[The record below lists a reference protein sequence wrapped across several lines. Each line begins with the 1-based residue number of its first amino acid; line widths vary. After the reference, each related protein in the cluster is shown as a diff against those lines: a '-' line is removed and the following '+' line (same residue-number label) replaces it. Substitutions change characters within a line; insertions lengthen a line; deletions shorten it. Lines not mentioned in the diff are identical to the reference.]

1 LLWRHYN
8 AAIMMQ
14 RRIVHVLL
22 SLLLLVSQQM
32 AFAHAMSHWTGK
44 IGAAHPAVA
53 QLLAADDNDLSSAV
67 AQDRSC
73 SQCLVF
79 AQMASAIGSTPRR
92 FVALDLRAERAGAFV
107 TTEAAPRTVCVF
119 HSRAPPSSI

>member
-1 LLWRHYN
+1 
-8 AAIMMQ
+8 MMR

-44 IGAAHPAVA
+44 LGTAHAA
-53 QLLAADDNDLSSAV
+53 AALVQAEDGKDLSSAV

-73 SQCLVF
+73 FQCLAF
-79 AQMASAIGSTPRR
+79 AQMASAIGSTPRH
-92 FVALDLRAERAGAFV
+92 FAPLDLQAGRAIALATTERA
-107 TTEAAPRTVCVF
+107 PSTVCAF
-119 HSRAPPSSI
+119 RSRAPPLSI

>member
-1 LLWRHYN
+1 
-8 AAIMMQ
+8 MMR

-44 IGAAHPAVA
+44 LGATRPVA
-53 QLLAADDNDLSSAV
+53 QLVQLDDKDLSSSV

-73 SQCLVF
+73 FQCLAF
-79 AQMASAIGSTPRR
+79 AQMASAIGSTPRQ
-92 FVALDLRAERAGAFV
+92 FAPLDLQAERVIALV
-107 TTEAAPRTVCVF
+107 TTELAPRTVCVF
-119 HSRAPPSSI
+119 HSRAPPFVV

>member
-1 LLWRHYN
+1 
-8 AAIMMQ
+8 MM
-14 RRIVHVLL
+14 RRCVVHVLL

-44 IGAAHPAVA
+44 IGAGHAVVAPAQA
-53 QLLAADDNDLSSAV
+53 GGDSDLSSSV
-67 AQDRSC
+67 AQDQSC

-79 AQMASAIGSTPRR
+79 AQMACAIGSTPRQ
-92 FVALDLRAERAGAFV
+92 FVPLDLQAERARAFA

-119 HSRAPPSSI
+119 HSRAPPFSI

>member
-1 LLWRHYN
+1 
-8 AAIMMQ
+8 MMQ

-32 AFAHAMSHWTGK
+32 AFAHAMSHWTGQRAPVHPVAK
-44 IGAAHPAVA
+44 LVQAAG
-53 QLLAADDNDLSSAV
+53 DNDLSSSV
-67 AQDRSC
+67 AQDGSC

-79 AQMASAIGSTPRR
+79 AQMACAIGSTPRQ
-92 FVALDLRAERAGAFV
+92 FVPLDLQAERAGGFIAA
-107 TTEAAPRTVCVF
+107 EAAPRTVCVF

>member
-1 LLWRHYN
+1 
-8 AAIMMQ
+8 MMR

-44 IGAAHPAVA
+44 LGSTHALA
-53 QLLAADDNDLSSAV
+53 QLVQADGDRDLSSSV

-73 SQCLVF
+73 FQCLAF
-79 AQMASAIGSTPRR
+79 AQMASAIGSTPRQ
-92 FVALDLRAERAGAFV
+92 FAPLDLQAERVIALA
-107 TTEAAPRTVCVF
+107 TTERAPRTVCVF
-119 HSRAPPSSI
+119 HSRAPPFVV

>member
-1 LLWRHYN
+1 
-8 AAIMMQ
+8 MMR

-44 IGAAHPAVA
+44 LGSTHPAA
-53 QLLAADDNDLSSAV
+53 QLVQAADDGDLSSAV

-73 SQCLVF
+73 FQCLAF
-79 AQMASAIGSTPRR
+79 AQMASAIGGTPRQ
-92 FVALDLRAERAGAFV
+92 FAPLDLQAERVIALA
-107 TTEAAPRTVCVF
+107 TTERAPRTVCVF
-119 HSRAPPSSI
+119 HSRAPPFVV